1 MSAPVTVGAVILTMG
16 NRREEL
22 QRALGSLVS
31 QQGIELDAVVVV
43 NGSDPVEVPEGVRV
57 HRIGENLGIP
67 AGRNAG
73 VAQVSGEYI
82 FFLDDDS
89 WLLSDTFLSDAIG
102 MLRADPTL
110 GMIQPR
116 IIDPD
121 RRGEEPRR
129 WIPRL
134 RKGDPARSSE
144 VFSVLE
150 TAVVLPRS
158 TFDATG
164 GWPDEFFYA
173 HEGIE
178 LAWRVW
184 DLGQRVEY
192 RGDLSVA
199 HPVID
204 QSRHRELHY
213 MNARNRVWLARRC
226 LHWPFSWLYVSAWTL
241 QHLIRD
247 LPETDDRV
255 WWDGW
260 GDGWSERPWA
270 GARRKKL
277 KWSTHWRMAVHGRP
291 PVV

>member
-1 MSAPVTVGAVILTMG
+1 MSAPYRVGVVVLTMG
-16 NRREEL
+16 NRADAL
-22 QRALGSLVS
+22 QRALASLGDQKGV
-31 QQGIELDAVVVV
+31 ELDTVVAV
-43 NGSDPVEVPEGVRV
+43 NGSGPVEAPAGMRV
-57 HRIGENLGIP
+57 HLLGENLGIP
-67 AGRNAG
+67 AGRNRGAAE
-73 VAQVSGEYI
+73 VEGEYL

-89 WLLSDTFLSDAIG
+89 WLPSDTFLADGVAL
-102 MLRADPTL
+102 LRADDTL
-110 GMIQPR
+110 GMVQPR

-150 TAVVLPRS
+150 TAVLLRRD

-164 GWPDEFFYA
+164 GWPGEFFYA

-184 DLGQRVEY
+184 DTGRRVEY
-192 RGDLSVA
+192 RGDLEVA
-199 HPVID
+199 HPVVD
-204 QSRHRELHY
+204 QARHKELHY

-226 LHWPFSWLYVSAWTL
+226 LHWPFSWLYVASWTL
-241 QHLIRD
+241 HHLLRD
-247 LPETDDRV
+247 LPENASQT
-255 WWDGW
+255 WWEGWMDGW
-260 GDGWSERPWA
+260 LQRPSR
-270 GARRKKL
+270 RRKKL
-277 KWSTHWRMAVHGRP
+277 KWSTHWKMTAHGRP